1 MMTWMNLPEEYRTD
15 TSKYVIIP
23 IAYEKNLTFGK
34 GTSKGPGAIINASKH
49 LEYYDDQFDCEPF
62 EKGIKVQP
70 QLNLND
76 STPEEMVET
85 ISLSIPN
92 KFILAIGGD
101 HATTIGTVKGL
112 EKYHEEFSVIQFD
125 AHADFRD
132 SWNNS
137 SLNHAC
143 VAKQGSKKHSLLQIG
158 IRSMDIDEK
167 NQLDQT
173 EHVHTIKAYDFSLES
188 IKSILPKLH
197 HKVFITIDVDAF
209 DPSVIRNTGTPE
221 PGGLMWNQIIVSLEL
236 IFKHKQ
242 VIGADITEFS
252 PNQNYEA
259 EAYTLAKL
267 TYKIMALDSSSTE

>member
-143 VAKQGSKKHSLLQIG
+143 VAKQVSKKHSLLQIG

-209 DPSVIRNTGTPE
+209 DPSVIRNTGTTE
-221 PGGLMWNQIIVSLEL
+221 PGGLMMNQIIVSIEL
-236 IFKHKQ
+236 IFKHKH

>member
-143 VAKQGSKKHSLLQIG
+143 VAKQVSKKHSLLQIG